1 MKRITLILLILA
13 TTSISLLSQENLDF
27 SAVKDIISPEIHNDK
42 SVTFRFL
49 APHAENVSVGGDFLP
64 INGWMPGTEQMT
76 KDQNGLW
83 SFTTKPLDSELYT
96 YAFIVDSLQV
106 NDPNNVYYRRDVTN
120 TLNIMLVEGGQADLY
135 KVNEVPHGTVAKRWY
150 QSPGNK
156 MTRRI
161 TIYTPPGYESGKKQF
176 PVLYLLH
183 GMGGDEEAWMT
194 LGRASQILDNLIA
207 TGKAAPMIVVMP
219 NGNVAQEAAPGE
231 SSKGFYK
238 PNFNLPHTMDG
249 QMEETFIDI
258 VNFIDN
264 NYRTIKN
271 KSGRAIAGLSMGGFH
286 SLHISR
292 YYPNTFDYIGLFS
305 GAIKPNER
313 NQSKV
318 YANIESTLQ
327 KQKNNG
333 YKLYWIGIGKDDFLY
348 KANTEYRSELDRIGM
363 KYTYRESE
371 GGHTWRNWRIYLS
384 EFAPL
389 LFK

>member
-27 SAVKDIISPEIHNDK
+27 SAVKDIISPEIYNDK